1 VSAQLSFAL
10 FAGGLADY
18 VERLVLLGR
27 LMPEPGRAANRV
39 PPGADFVA
47 LPYFA
52 GLSRPLPLLRVAP
65 SALWRFWRALAGVDA
80 VWLLGPSPLGV
91 AFVGLARL
99 RRRAVALGVRMS
111 YPDYVR
117 RRHPRS
123 GMLHRL
129 ADALDG
135 VWQALARR
143 YPTVVVGEE
152 LAARYR
158 GAQRLLVGAISL
170 VEEDDL
176 VGAGEARARP
186 YDGELTVL
194 TVGRLDAEKNPMLL
208 PEVLAAL
215 PGDRWRLVVCGDGPL
230 RGAIHA
236 RCAELGVADRVD
248 LRGHLPAGEL
258 RDVYRSSHALLHVSF
273 TEGVPQVLFEAFAAG
288 LPAVAT
294 DVGGV
299 REAAGDAALLI
310 PPADA
315 GAAAA
320 ALRQVADDPALRDAL
335 IDAGLARAR
344 EHTRAAESRRLLD
357 FIADAPVD
365 ARATVTVAA

>member
-1 VSAQLSFAL
+1 
-10 FAGGLADY
+10 
-18 VERLVLLGR
+18 
-27 LMPEPGRAANRV
+27 
-39 PPGADFVA
+39 VA
-47 LPYFA
+47 LPYVA
-52 GLSRPLPLLRVAP
+52 GLSKPLALLRVAP
-65 SALWRFWRALAGVDA
+65 VALWRFWRALAGVDA

-91 AFVGLARL
+91 PFVALARL

-123 GMLHRL
+123 RVLHRL

-135 VWQALARR
+135 AWRTLARR

-158 GAQRLLVGAISL
+158 GARRLLVGAISL
-170 VEEDDL
+170 VDQDDL
-176 VGAGEARARP
+176 VSAAEAHARP

-194 TVGRLDAEKNPMLL
+194 TVGRLDVEKNPMLL

-215 PGDRWRLVVCGDGPL
+215 DGDRWRLVVCGDGPL
-230 RGAIHA
+230 RAAIEA
-236 RCAELGVADRVD
+236 RCAELGVAGRVQ
-248 LRGHLPAGEL
+248 LRGQLPADEL
-258 RDVYRSSHALLHVSF
+258 RDVYRSSHALLHVSW

-288 LPAVAT
+288 LPTVAT

-299 REAAGDAALLI
+299 RAAAGDAALLI
-310 PPADA
+310 PPGDA
-315 GAAAA
+315 GAAVA
-320 ALRQVADDPALRDAL
+320 ALREVAGDPARRDAL
-335 IDAGLARAR
+335 IDAGLARAA

-365 ARATVTVAA
+365 APATATVPA